1 MLRLNSLNFT
11 RNTDDERSFGSTA
24 GFSSHFHNPFLPIF
38 PATTTETHGAAY
50 GMSLVYSGSFHAEVE
65 HSSQGPTRAM
75 IGMHPN
81 QLSWPLGPGESL
93 TSPECVTVFS
103 DAGIGG
109 MSRRLHRL
117 FRQHLIKSKHV
128 NKTRP
133 VLLNC
138 WEGVYFNFDEDK
150 VYKMARETAN
160 LGAKLFIMDDG
171 WFGVKHPRLKDNAGL
186 GDWVPNP
193 DRFPDGLKP
202 FVDKVTDLK
211 VSNSEEKLR
220 FGLWVE
226 PEMTNPSS
234 ELYEKHPDWVLHAG
248 KYPRTEARQQ
258 LVLNLALPEVQ
269 DYIISSISGILESAP
284 ITYIKWDHNRGTH
297 ESPSPSNYHKYQLGM
312 YRVFDALTSRFPD
325 VLWEGCA
332 SGGGRFDP
340 GVLQYFPQI
349 WTSDNMDP
357 LDRLHMQFGTS
368 VAYPACTM
376 GAHVATSPNHVSQRS
391 TPITF
396 RAHVAMMGGS
406 FGFELDP
413 LELPA
418 DEKELVPGLIQLA
431 DRVNPV
437 VVRGDLWRL
446 RLPEDSNFPAAMYV
460 SEDGAVAVLFAF
472 QVRKIVAHQFPVLR
486 LQGLDAGA
494 TYSLDGEGSY
504 SGATLMNGGVQYGFA
519 GDYDS
524 KVVFIE
530 KK

>member
-1 MLRLNSLNFT
+1 MAES
-11 RNTDDERSFGSTA
+11 RNTDEWHSFGSTT

-38 PATTTETHGAAY
+38 PATTTETHGDAY

-65 HSSQGPTRAM
+65 HSSQGLTRAQ

-81 QLSWPLGPGESL
+81 QLSWPLGPKESF

-103 DAGIGG
+103 DTGIGG
-109 MSRRLHRL
+109 MSRKLHRL

-128 NKTRP
+128 NETRP
-133 VLLNC
+133 VLLND
-138 WEGVYFNFDEDK
+138 WEGVYFDFDQDK
-150 VYKMARETAN
+150 VYKIAQETAN
-160 LGAKLFIMDDG
+160 LGAKLMIMDDG

-211 VSNSEEKLR
+211 VANSEEKLR

-226 PEMTNPSS
+226 PEMINASS
-234 ELYEKHPDWVLHAG
+234 ELYEKHSDWVLHAG
-248 KYPRTEARQQ
+248 TYPRTEARAQ

-269 DYIISSISGILESAP
+269 DYVITSITNILQSAP

-312 YRVFDALTSRFPD
+312 YRVFEALTSRFPN

-340 GVLQYFPQI
+340 GLLQYFPQV

-376 GAHVATSPNHVSQRS
+376 GAHVATSPNHVSKRS
-391 TPITF
+391 TPMSF

-413 LELPA
+413 GKIPEE
-418 DEKELVPGLIQLA
+418 EKKLVPGIIALA
-431 DRVNPV
+431 EKVNPV

-460 SEDGAVAVLFAF
+460 SEDKSQAVLFAF
-472 QVRKIVAHQFPVLR
+472 QVRKIVAHGFPVLK
-486 LQGLDAGA
+486 LQGLDPEAR
-494 TYSLDGEGSY
+494 YSLDGEGSY
-504 SGATLMNGGVQYGFA
+504 SGATLMNGGIRYVFG

-530 KK
+530 RK

>member
-1 MLRLNSLNFT
+1 
-11 RNTDDERSFGSTA
+11 
-24 GFSSHFHNPFLPIF
+24 
-38 PATTTETHGAAY
+38 
-50 GMSLVYSGSFHAEVE
+50 MSLVYSGSFLAEVE
-65 HSSQGPTRAM
+65 QSSQGLTRAL
-75 IGMHPN
+75 IGMHPSH
-81 QLSWPLGPGESL
+81 LSWPLGPKQSF

-128 NKTRP
+128 TETRP

-138 WEGVYFNFDEDK
+138 WEGVYYDFDQGK
-150 VYKMARETAN
+150 VYEIAQEAAN
-160 LGAKLFIMDDG
+160 LGVKLFVMDDG
-171 WFGVKHPRLKDNAGL
+171 WFGAKHPRLKDNAGL

-202 FVDKVTDLK
+202 FVDKVTDIK
-211 VSNSEEKLR
+211 IANSGEKLR

-226 PEMTNPSS
+226 PEMVSPRS

-248 KYPRTEARQQ
+248 GYPRTEARQQ

-269 DYIISSISGILESAP
+269 DYIIDSISGILQSAP
-284 ITYIKWDHNRGTH
+284 VTYIKWDHNRGTH
-297 ESPSPSNYHKYQLGM
+297 ETPSPDTYHRYQLGM
-312 YRVFDALTSRFPD
+312 YRVFDVLTSRFPD

-357 LDRLHMQFGTS
+357 LDRLHIQFGTS
-368 VAYPACTM
+368 VAYPASTM

-396 RAHVAMMGGS
+396 RTHVAMMGGS

-413 LELPA
+413 RKIPEEERA
-418 DEKELVPGLIQLA
+418 LVPGLIALA
-431 DRVNPV
+431 ERVNPV

-446 RLPEDSNFPAAMYV
+446 RLPEESNFPAAMYV
-460 SEDGAVAVLFAF
+460 SEDGAQAVLFAF
-472 QVRKIVAHQFPVLR
+472 QIRKVVAHTFPVLR
-486 LQGLDAGA
+486 LRGLDPAA
-494 TYSLDGEGSY
+494 RYALDGEGSY
-504 SGATLMNGGVQYGFA
+504 SGATLMNGGVRYKFG

-530 KK
+530 RK